1 MKLSVGKRG
10 EHVVI
15 IPRSNVAKYER
26 TNKHWVKIRFR
37 VEVRESFGQRN
48 KDEGLGIESG

>member
-15 IPRSNVAKYER
+15 IPRSNVAKYEG
-26 TNKHWVKIRFR
+26 TTKHWVKVRFR
-37 VEVRESFGQRN
+37 VEVRVSAREIKKKG
-48 KDEGLGIESG
+48 

>member
-15 IPRSNVAKYER
+15 IPRSNVAKYEG
-26 TNKHWVKIRFR
+26 TTKHWGKVRFR
-37 VEVRESFGQRN
+37 VEVRVSVREIKKKG
-48 KDEGLGIESG
+48 